1 MPRKNQKNMKRR
13 DFMMLAGA
21 AFLSACEDNGG
32 SNSPSAAPSAYAS
45 RPRSEPVCRASASSN
60 ASNTI
65 AAENAL
71 AGASDWVLTKPDS
84 SQIEGYATTS
94 VNVGSPVSVY
104 VNTKSVSYS
113 VEVYRLGWYDGAGAS
128 LKRQL
133 GPFPGS
139 VQALPSIDSLTG
151 AASCSW
157 KMSFSIDTTGFVT
170 GIYLVKLTTVEGH
183 QQYVYFIVRDDSRTA
198 DILFVSSS
206 STMQAYNAWGGKSL
220 YVSESPNS
228 KPATA
233 VSYNRP
239 YEPTLD
245 SDGAGQILAWDI
257 KVLHFLESHG
267 RDVCYSDILDLHRA
281 SPTGFKCVL
290 ISGHSEYW
298 SKQARYNLQFAASRG
313 VNVLAL
319 AGNVCYCQV
328 TFNADVMSCDKSGGD
343 PNTGICQDLGDP
355 EESFFGQTYLGY
367 DGIHVPADFV
377 IAADIPAWMLDGT
390 SLASG
395 SKLPGLCGYEVDK
408 TTSRTPSSAVI
419 WGKSPFTVMLRGN
432 VFGVATYYSSGDRF
446 TGCSYQV
453 LNVGSMNWA
462 YGLDSAGYNMTNPPT
477 NYENADAKQLTL
489 NIINRFVGVT

>member
-1 MPRKNQKNMKRR
+1 MPRKNKNMKRR
-13 DFMMLAGA
+13 DFIMLAGA
-21 AFLSACEDNGG
+21 AFLAGCEDNGG
-32 SNSPSAAPSAYAS
+32 SNSPSAVPSANANQ
-45 RPRSEPVCRASASSN
+45 PLSEPVCRGRASSN

-71 AGASDWVLTKPDS
+71 AGVSDWVLTKPDS

-94 VNVGSPVSVY
+94 VNVGSPVFVY
-104 VNTKSVSYS
+104 VNTKSASYS
-113 VEVYRLGWYDGAGAS
+113 AEIYRLGWYGGAGAS

-133 GPFPGS
+133 GPLPGT
-139 VQALPSIDSLTG
+139 VQAAPSIDPTTG

-157 KMSFSIDTTGFVT
+157 TQSFSIDTTGFVT
-170 GIYLVKLTTVEGH
+170 GIYLVKLTTAEGS

-220 YVSESPNS
+220 YASQSTNS
-228 KPATA
+228 QAATA

-239 YEPTLD
+239 YKPIWE

-267 RDVCYSDILDLHRA
+267 LDVCYSDILDLHTA
-281 SPTGFKCVL
+281 SPTGFRCVL

-298 SKQARYNLQFAASRG
+298 SKQARFNLQSAANQG
-313 VNVLAL
+313 VNTFVL
-319 AGNVCYCQV
+319 AGNVCYKQV
-328 TFNADVMSCDKSGGD
+328 TFNSAVMSYNATGSD
-343 PNTGICQDLGDP
+343 PNTGLFQHLDP
-355 EESFFGQTYLGY
+355 EESFFGQTYLGFTFVN
-367 DGIHVPADFV
+367 VPVAVDFV

-390 SLASG
+390 GLASG
-395 SKLPGLCGYEVDK
+395 GKLPGLFGYEGDK
-408 TTSRTPSSAVI
+408 TTSRTPSSAAI
-419 WGKSPFTVMLRGN
+419 WGKSPFTSPVAGN
-432 VFGVATYYSSGDRF
+432 ESGVATYYSSGDES

-462 YGLDSAGYNMTNPPT
+462 YGLDSAGYNMTDPPT
-477 NYENADAKQLTL
+477 NYENADAKQITL
-489 NIINRFVGVT
+489 NVINRFVGTR